1 MITDHAVLVYYAP
14 APRYN
19 EATNTGE
26 TMPQVPGYN
35 VIKDLGNGGVA
46 LAVPQGE
53 PRYRMSPAQVSLL
66 SLGYGVTAEATQSW
80 EGMEAATAQFCA
92 LRLWAM
98 RGSTLGELVHMFD
111 AGVDVSSPRFS
122 QPSTYAG
129 VAIVRIRTKF
139 EGTGKNE
146 PVKAVLLKV
155 RDLIARGY
163 AVVIVNGPTSSHAD
177 VIIVTGGLVVLTQC
191 KYYRQRTA
199 FTSDAFVKELIKMGY
214 FSDADAAT
222 QLGTIKSPK
231 TVKSKSLLPECTAPT
246 SGRGMTIKLAAIAKQ
261 CLMPS
266 QVADAPACTF
276 AQDVF
281 VLFEFITTKPPIAIS
296 FAPLP
301 SSDGSIMQMGSSRSS
316 LPSIPVSFPRV
327 LNAKDEGDLCIVLPS
342 TTDVS
347 TKDARWYVTSPVRPV
362 VPVAAPPRGP
372 TAGLVDGDDDGGDQE
387 ADVAD
392 NDEGNSAESEEE
404 CDMAH
409 GRAKRSRS

>member
-1 MITDHAVLVYYAP
+1 MISDHAVLVRYAP
-14 APRYN
+14 PAQFNEAAQVN
-19 EATNTGE
+19 EATNTGT

-35 VIKDLGNGGVA
+35 VIKDLVGNGVA
-46 LAVPQGE
+46 LAVPQAE
-53 PRYRMSPAQVSLL
+53 QRYRMSPAQVSLL

-191 KYYRQRTA
+191 KYYRQRT
-199 FTSDAFVKELIKMGY
+199 TSTPDAFVEELIKMGY

-222 QLGTIKSPK
+222 HLGAIKSPK
-231 TVKSKSLLPECTAPT
+231 TAKSCQSVRHQRMVGPVGPEFDDNGAEVRCWQLA
-246 SGRGMTIKLAAIAKQ
+246 GR
-261 CLMPS
+261 
-266 QVADAPACTF
+266 
-276 AQDVF
+276 
-281 VLFEFITTKPPIAIS
+281 
-296 FAPLP
+296 
-301 SSDGSIMQMGSSRSS
+301 
-316 LPSIPVSFPRV
+316 
-327 LNAKDEGDLCIVLPS
+327 
-342 TTDVS
+342 
-347 TKDARWYVTSPVRPV
+347 
-362 VPVAAPPRGP
+362 
-372 TAGLVDGDDDGGDQE
+372 
-387 ADVAD
+387 
-392 NDEGNSAESEEE
+392 
-404 CDMAH
+404 
-409 GRAKRSRS
+409 